1 MNNIRKNIIDRAL
14 LKNKKICLPEISDSR
29 IQSAKN
35 KLKKIGFN
43 IVEIVDLEKKR
54 DKYLEI
60 ISSKKFTKNW
70 TSEMKLDYID
80 SDLNFSLL
88 ALDNDD
94 IDCVVAGA
102 VNTTSDVVRSAIR
115 IIGLNKTTKWLSSV
129 FFMLSPDNDNFYTY
143 SDCGVIPDPNSEQLC
158 EIAYQASQLHKL
170 ISLNIP
176 KVSFLSFST
185 LGSAEHYKVSRVQDA
200 VKLFS
205 SRYDD
210 IIHDGEM
217 QFDAAINPE
226 ISKIKMPNSKLSGQA
241 NVFVFPDL
249 NSANIAYK
257 ITNHLANYQSLGP
270 ILTGLNKPVN
280 DLSRGCTVDDIIYIS
295 AVAAIQ
301 SN

>member
-1 MNNIRKNIIDRAL
+1 MNDIKENIIRRAL
-14 LKNKKICLPEISDSR
+14 LKNKKICLPESSDSR
-29 IQSAKN
+29 VQAAKK
-35 KLKKIGFN
+35 KLIKIGFN
-43 IVEIVDLEKKR
+43 VIDLYDIEKNK

-60 ISSKKFTKNW
+60 ISSKSFSKNW
-70 TSEMKLDYID
+70 TSKMILDYID
-80 SDLNFSLL
+80 SNLNLSLL

-94 IDCVVAGA
+94 VDCVIAGA
-102 VNTTSDVVRSAIR
+102 VNTTSDVIRSAIR
-115 IIGLNKTTKWLSSV
+115 IVGLKKSTKWLSSV
-129 FFMLSPDNDNFYTY
+129 FFMLSPDNNKFYTY
-143 SDCGVIPDPNSEQLC
+143 ADCGVIPDPDSEQLC
-158 EIAYQASQLHKL
+158 EIAYQASQLHSL
-170 ISLNIP
+170 ISSNIP

-185 LGSAEHYKVSRVQDA
+185 LGSAKHYKVSRVQDA

-205 SRYDD
+205 SKYKD

-226 ISKIKMPNSKLSGQA
+226 ISKIKMPNSKLSGTA

-270 ILTGLNKPVN
+270 VLTGLNKPVN
-280 DLSRGCTVDDIIYIS
+280 DLSRGCTVDDIVYIS
-295 AVAAIQ
+295 AIAVIQ

>member
-1 MNNIRKNIIDRAL
+1 MNDIKKNIIDRAL

-29 IQSAKN
+29 IQVAKN

-43 IVEIVDLEKKR
+43 IIEIADLEKKR
-54 DKYLEI
+54 DKYLET
-60 ISSKKFTKNW
+60 ISSKKFAKNW
-70 TSEMKLDYID
+70 TSEMKSDYIN
-80 SDLNFSLL
+80 SSLNFSLL
-88 ALDNDD
+88 ALDNSD
-94 IDCVVAGA
+94 IDCVIAGA

-115 IIGLNKTTKWLSSV
+115 IIGLKKATKCLSSV
-129 FFMLSPDNDNFYTY
+129 FFMLSPNNDNFYTY
-143 SDCGVIPDPNSEQLC
+143 SDCGVVPDPSSEQLC
-158 EIAYQASQLHKL
+158 EIAYQASQLHSL

-185 LGSAEHYKVSRVQDA
+185 LGSAKHYKVSRVQDA

-205 SRYDD
+205 SKHKD

-217 QFDAAINPE
+217 QFDVAVNPE
-226 ISKIKMPNSKLSGQA
+226 ISKIKMPKSKLSGQA

-295 AVAAIQ
+295 AIAAIQ

>member
-1 MNNIRKNIIDRAL
+1 MNDIRKNIIDRAL

-29 IQSAKN
+29 IQAAKN

-43 IVEIVDLEKKR
+43 IFEIADLEKKR
-54 DKYLEI
+54 DKYLEN

-70 TSEMKLDYID
+70 TSKMKLDYIN

-102 VNTTSDVVRSAIR
+102 VSTTSDVVRSAIR
-115 IIGLNKTTKWLSSV
+115 IVGLEKSTKWLSSV

-143 SDCGVIPDPNSEQLC
+143 SDCGVVPDPNFEQLC
-158 EIAYQASQLHKL
+158 EIAYQASQLHGL
-170 ISLNIP
+170 ISLNTP

-205 SRYDD
+205 SRHKD

-217 QFDAAINPE
+217 QFDAAINTE

-257 ITNHLANYQSLGP
+257 ITNHLAHYQSLGP

-295 AVAAIQ
+295 AIAAIQ

>member
-1 MNNIRKNIIDRAL
+1 MNDIRKNIINRAL
-14 LKNKKICLPEISDSR
+14 LKNKKICLPEITDSR
-29 IQSAKN
+29 IQTAKN

-43 IVEIVDLEKKR
+43 IVEIVDLVKKR

-115 IIGLNKTTKWLSSV
+115 IIGLKKTTKWLSSV
-129 FFMLSPDNDNFYTY
+129 FFMLSPNNDNFYTY
-143 SDCGVIPDPNSEQLC
+143 SDCGVVPDPNSEQLC
-158 EIAYQASQLHKL
+158 EIGYQASQLHSL
-170 ISLNIP
+170 ISLNTP

-205 SRYDD
+205 SRHKD

-217 QFDAAINPE
+217 QFDAAVNPE

-280 DLSRGCTVDDIIYIS
+280 DLSRGCTVDDIVYIS
-295 AVAAIQ
+295 AIAAIQ